1 MTASSEEKLQERL
14 SAIDR
19 LVEELKT
26 YYPKAVLLF
35 GSLARYLAGDPG
47 DHFPNDVDLLVVTDN
62 PPIALERKYAQGF
75 FQFNFF
81 KAYQIVEIAKSLRY
95 DSKAVALIKL
105 YAKNLAKQHARDV
118 IAACLLL
125 GPSYR
130 DFGIEQI
137 EIDGLV
143 DTRDYSVHRVL
154 QGHAWWSR
162 LRAYACQRRG
172 PIKRFSDRIVY
183 ADRFSG

>member
-1 MTASSEEKLQERL
+1 MTASIEEKLQERL
-14 SAIDR
+14 RSIDR
-19 LVEELKT
+19 IVEELKE

-62 PPIALERKYAQGF
+62 PPIGLERRYAQGF

-81 KAYQIVEIAKSLRY
+81 KAYQMVEIAKSLRY
-95 DSKAVALIKL
+95 DVKAVALTKL
-105 YAKNLAKQHARDV
+105 YSKNLAKQHARDV

-137 EIDGLV
+137 EVNGLE
-143 DTRDYSVHRVL
+143 DPRDYSVHRVL
-154 QGHAWWSR
+154 WGHEWWSR
-162 LRAYACQRRG
+162 LRAYACERRG
-172 PIKRFSDRIVY
+172 PIKRFSDRMVY
-183 ADRFSG
+183 ADQFGG